1 MRSRR
6 RLLGMAGYA
15 VVAVIR
21 DAPVQA
27 RDATRTEALRSS
39 PPELRA
45 EVLDLTQPRDSA
57 VLLALTDRW
66 TSLRDQFTQLTWYLV
81 NPEGWR

>member
-1 MRSRR
+1 
-6 RLLGMAGYA
+6 MAGYA

-27 RDATRTEALRSS
+27 RDAARAEVPRCS
-39 PPELRA
+39 PPDVRA

-57 VLLALTDRW
+57 VLRAFTDRW
-66 TSLRDQFTQLTWYLV
+66 TDLRDQFTQLTWYLV